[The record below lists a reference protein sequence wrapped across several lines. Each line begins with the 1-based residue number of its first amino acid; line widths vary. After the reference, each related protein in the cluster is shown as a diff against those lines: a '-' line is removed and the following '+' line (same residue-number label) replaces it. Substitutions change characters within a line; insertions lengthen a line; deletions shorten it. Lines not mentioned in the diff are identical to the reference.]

1 MITLDTLQLPHFIW
15 LNRFGYTLF
24 VSSTEFA
31 LDGSQHVEVAAKQAG
46 RPVVL
51 FSDAEALSVFN
62 ALEAHANSKGAN
74 SFNLDINGTALTVMW
89 DYSEQP
95 ISGTPAINYSDTD
108 PDEIEAITLKL
119 ITV

>member
-1 MITLDTLQLPHFIW
+1 MITLDTIPLPQFIW
-15 LNRFGYTLF
+15 LNRFGYTPF
-24 VSSTEFA
+24 VSSAEFA
-31 LDGSQHVEVAAKQAG
+31 LDGAQHVEVAAKQAG

-51 FSDAEALSVFN
+51 FSDAEALAVFTG
-62 ALEAHANSKGAN
+62 LEAHANTSGATN
-74 SFNLDINGTALTVMW
+74 FNLDINGTTLTVMW

-108 PDEIEAITLKL
+108 PDEIDAITLKL